1 MTQIKIKKA
10 RVFPSGEQFFP
21 ITHTKAVIDDNGYTA
36 ESRLQAMQDE
46 INAKQM
52 EVGAVPSD
60 LTPTESSSNW
70 VTSGGVYNAIQ
81 GVQTELT
88 ELAGKVFGETS
99 LIELPNGVSSESIGQ
114 YSAQNTSGTIW
125 VDERAVIYPGQI
137 VKSLAIQVNAVR
149 DSARLNVYIVD
160 TDFTNP
166 ILVASYSTLSSGKNE
181 FFNVPVNVDR
191 PVYVGY
197 EAVNFTFFFLSI
209 TPTEDEK
216 TLHKVSTSGENLG
229 VSYSLSS
236 YYLTVENKE
245 LTLEGNVERI
255 DDELNGETIAWNTG
269 YLVNSIYLNL
279 NPNANFAYS
288 SPIYL
293 HKGREV
299 FVYSGGNNVS
309 FVTKSN
315 ENGDFLESVLKGISL
330 DRYPYSYTVEEDGY
344 YVLCYKYADSN
355 ASLTVDGVAADEI
368 ISDGIFRV
376 VHSLEK
382 RYYGGM
388 YIYPFRTIAGADV
401 FIFKD
406 AVFTGLKPIEN
417 YEVFIPNSDLSFAK
431 NLSARAIRF
440 NASAG
445 TSTLHLKVR
454 DIQGEICAS
463 KDVAVTVSPVP
474 EAKVSQKARLNVF
487 FFGDSIVA
495 FNHNRIGVEF
505 KRYLSTNDTGGTAED
520 GSIKP
525 PAINICPSKIN
536 LVGELNLSDANFA
549 CVFQIGQVFTQ
560 KRSVAYGSKNN
571 TTYWQSHNPFYN
583 PNSAQPDEVGADGLN
598 KRVDFVWYFQNA
610 CPSGEY
616 PDIIYMSVGANDI
629 GTPDG
634 WSGNIVQITA
644 ERLITVAKRMKSA
657 CDEIAGGT
665 SDTKI
670 KIFNHQSYPLYF
682 AQYNNLPTEKARNIQ
697 RKYYDTIYSLIQSEG
712 VSSYVELVDC
722 ASKFDIENG
731 YDMGGINTNP
741 RTTKA
746 NDIGML
752 SGDGIHMNLVGAY
765 NYADCLIR
773 DFLADSDYD

>member
-245 LTLEGNVERI
+245 
-255 DDELNGETIAWNTG
+255 
-269 YLVNSIYLNL
+269 
-279 NPNANFAYS
+279 
-288 SPIYL
+288 
-293 HKGREV
+293 K
-299 FVYSGGNNVS
+299 
-309 FVTKSN
+309 
-315 ENGDFLESVLKGISL
+315 
-330 DRYPYSYTVEEDGY
+330 
-344 YVLCYKYADSN
+344 
-355 ASLTVDGVAADEI
+355 
-368 ISDGIFRV
+368 
-376 VHSLEK
+376 
-382 RYYGGM
+382 
-388 YIYPFRTIAGADV
+388 
-401 FIFKD
+401 
-406 AVFTGLKPIEN
+406 
-417 YEVFIPNSDLSFAK
+417 
-431 NLSARAIRF
+431 
-440 NASAG
+440 
-445 TSTLHLKVR
+445 
-454 DIQGEICAS
+454 
-463 KDVAVTVSPVP
+463 
-474 EAKVSQKARLNVF
+474 
-487 FFGDSIVA
+487 
-495 FNHNRIGVEF
+495 
-505 KRYLSTNDTGGTAED
+505 
-520 GSIKP
+520 
-525 PAINICPSKIN
+525 
-536 LVGELNLSDANFA
+536 
-549 CVFQIGQVFTQ
+549 
-560 KRSVAYGSKNN
+560 
-571 TTYWQSHNPFYN
+571 
-583 PNSAQPDEVGADGLN
+583 
-598 KRVDFVWYFQNA
+598 
-610 CPSGEY
+610 
-616 PDIIYMSVGANDI
+616 
-629 GTPDG
+629 
-634 WSGNIVQITA
+634 
-644 ERLITVAKRMKSA
+644 
-657 CDEIAGGT
+657 
-665 SDTKI
+665 
-670 KIFNHQSYPLYF
+670 
-682 AQYNNLPTEKARNIQ
+682 
-697 RKYYDTIYSLIQSEG
+697 
-712 VSSYVELVDC
+712 
-722 ASKFDIENG
+722 
-731 YDMGGINTNP
+731 
-741 RTTKA
+741 
-746 NDIGML
+746 
-752 SGDGIHMNLVGAY
+752 
-765 NYADCLIR
+765 
-773 DFLADSDYD
+773 